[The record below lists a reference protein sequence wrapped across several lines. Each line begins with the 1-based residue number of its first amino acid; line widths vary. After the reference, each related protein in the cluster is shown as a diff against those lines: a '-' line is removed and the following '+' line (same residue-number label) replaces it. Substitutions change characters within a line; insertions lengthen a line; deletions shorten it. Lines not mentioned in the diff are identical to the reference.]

1 MAWLMTWLVAIGLAN
16 ALWAAL
22 LAAAAVSC
30 GRFLRRPALAHL
42 LWIVALIKLFTP
54 PLVEIPLDEWIGRP
68 SGWLSEAATAFVA
81 PQPDATIASRAA
93 SEPQLRAD
101 DRQPTERTLTAGRLP
116 AAESAGEIDVQPLSP
131 VAIAS
136 EFSQG
141 ESAAGDGLWLTAPRL
156 IGLAAAVWL
165 LGSAV
170 LAVWMGHRA
179 WRFYVYLKHAGRAD
193 AALQARLDR
202 LARRAGMHAAPRL
215 VVVESVVSPMLWG
228 VGPLGLA
235 RGARLVFP
243 AALARRL
250 DDDSCNALL
259 LHELAHYARGDG
271 WVRLLELAAQ
281 VLYWWHP
288 LVWLARREI
297 EAVEEECC
305 DAWALEHQT
314 GSRRLYAEALLAAVD
329 FLYEPPLAPLPPAA
343 CGLGESSLLRRRL
356 TQIMCGDAARKT
368 SRLAKALVLAAAA
381 VVLPLRPTFFS
392 SPDQAALARS
402 TPPEA
407 ELPPSSPFA
416 GAIEQPANHTA
427 AAPSTTAEAVEP
439 RTTRAASLARP
450 PAIVWAAATSPNGK
464 YQLEAR
470 TGRKTTL
477 VHVETAWRLDLTAH
491 QITCVSF
498 SPDSRTFATGHGD
511 CAVRIWDSETGG
523 LLMSLK
529 QSDSPIASVSFDP
542 SGSRVAAG
550 GADGGVHA
558 WDWAAAS
565 EIARLP
571 RQPAPV
577 ACLRFSPRGDRL
589 AIAFGRWNDGDSA
602 ALGLWQFSESAAM
615 ELHPL
620 AEPAGA
626 LDWLDDESL
635 LLAAWDGQAH
645 TWSAPIGRPLLRL
658 ALDKNAVSAAAWSPD
673 CRLAAPWQVEQILAK
688 VDRSGKHASGD
699 RP

>member
-22 LAAAAVSC
+22 LAAAAVLC
-30 GRFLRRPALAHL
+30 GRLLRRPALAHL
-42 LWIVALIKLFTP
+42 LWIVALAKLFTP
-54 PLVEIPLDEWIGRP
+54 PLVEIPLDDWLGRP
-68 SGWLSEAATAFVA
+68 SGWLSEAAAAFVA
-81 PQPDATIASRAA
+81 PQPDATIASRSA
-93 SEPQLRAD
+93 SKPQLRSE
-101 DRQPTERTLTAGRLP
+101 DRQLAERTLREAELP
-116 AAESAGEIDVQPLSP
+116 AAETAGEVDAQPLSP

-136 EFSQG
+136 A
-141 ESAAGDGLWLTAPRL
+141 SAAGGSVFGDEPWLTAQRL
-156 IGLAAAVWL
+156 IRLAAAIWL
-165 LGSAV
+165 AGSAL
-170 LAVWMGHRA
+170 LAIWMARRA
-179 WRFYVYLKHAGRAD
+179 WRFYAYLKQAGRPD

-215 VVVESVVSPMLWG
+215 VVVESVVSPLLWG
-228 VGPLGLA
+228 VGPLGRA

-250 DDDSCNALL
+250 DDDACDALL

-305 DAWALEHQT
+305 DAWALARQT

-329 FLYEPPLAPLPPAA
+329 FLCEPPLAPLPPAA
-343 CGLGESSLLRRRL
+343 CGLGEASLLRRRL
-356 TQIMCGDAARKT
+356 TQIMRGDATRST
-368 SRLAKALVLAAAA
+368 SRLVKALVLAAAA

-392 SPDQAALARS
+392 SLDQTAHARS
-402 TPPEA
+402 TPPA
-407 ELPPSSPFA
+407 ADLPPSSASA
-416 GAIEQPANHTA
+416 GESDPPANRTA
-427 AAPSTTAEAVEP
+427 PAPRTTAEEVEP
-439 RTTRAASLARP
+439 RATLGASLARP

-477 VHVETAWRLDLTAH
+477 AHVETAWRLDLTAH

-498 SPDSRTFATGHGD
+498 SPDSRTFATGHDD

-523 LLMSLK
+523 LLTSLK
-529 QSDSPIASVSFDP
+529 QSESPIASVSFDP
-542 SGSRVAAG
+542 GGSRVAAG
-550 GADGGVHA
+550 GADGGVHV
-558 WDWAAAS
+558 WDWAAAA

-571 RQPAPV
+571 SRSAPV
-577 ACLRFSPRGDRL
+577 ACLRFAPRGDRL

-602 ALGLWQFSESAAM
+602 ALGLWQFSESAAI

-620 AEPAGA
+620 AEPLGA
-626 LDWLDDESL
+626 LDWLDEDSL
-635 LLAAWDGQAH
+635 LVAAWNGDVRV
-645 TWSAPIGRPLLRL
+645 WSAAPGRPLLRF

-673 CRLAAPWQVEQILAK
+673 CRLAAPWQLEQILAK
-688 VDRSGKHASGD
+688 VDRSGKQASGD